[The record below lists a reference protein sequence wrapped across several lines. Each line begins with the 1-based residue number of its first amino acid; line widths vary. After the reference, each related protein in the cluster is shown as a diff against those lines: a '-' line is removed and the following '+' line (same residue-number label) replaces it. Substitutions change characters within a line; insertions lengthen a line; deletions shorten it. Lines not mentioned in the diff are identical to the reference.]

1 MTSKGSLLGQFLRAL
16 KAGNLMAAV
25 ALAHDMPRPLPL
37 VDALELCR
45 LLAEAEDPMFPRA
58 ASRWLARF
66 SDEEKA
72 TLSQVQLAAA
82 ALGHLWEEPTSAVT
96 LQTLKKLLSV

>member
-1 MTSKGSLLGQFLRAL
+1 
-16 KAGNLMAAV
+16 MAAV

-45 LLAEAEDPMFPRA
+45 LLAETGDPMFSRA

-66 SDEEKA
+66 SDEERA

-82 ALGHLWEEPTSAVT
+82 ALGQLSENPKSELAMRT
-96 LQTLKKLLSV
+96 LRMLLAQP